1 MSWFKKTENSKSTVK
16 QQDRLPVSI
25 SLDLSDQELMKQ
37 MEMIHF
43 TKKDIRAIA
52 SIKTFVDQNI
62 DKIVDDFYKA
72 LGQQPN
78 LFEIIN
84 QYSSIERLSQTLRR
98 HICEMFEGKINQEFV
113 EKRIKIAIIHLQI
126 GLEPKW
132 YLGAFQNLFYSLIEI
147 VEENIDSKAEVIEII
162 KSISKLL
169 NFEQQIVLE
178 AYEKEFRRFRKKHEE
193 ERILIEQKIAD
204 VSETLSNFSDRTN
217 EFMTQLNQQS
227 VDMLAVAN
235 ENVEIANI
243 MENEAH
249 SSKDKLH
256 QEQQLINNIET
267 STRTIND
274 RVKDLKKASEQVHS
288 IISIITSIAEQTNL
302 LALNAAIESARAG
315 EYGRGFSVVADEV
328 RKLAEETK
336 KSIGNVSTLIEGIN
350 SQIEDVTSSVE
361 EVSHL
366 TQESSKEISNM
377 DVFFEKI
384 LQAAEKNKHQSG
396 VTKVELTQTS
406 DIIHQ
411 VTKLMEQISGSSEDL
426 MKLSQKF

>member
-43 TKKDIRAIA
+43 TKEDIRAIA

-274 RVKDLKKASEQVHS
+274 RVKDLKKGFRTGAF
-288 IISIITSIAEQTNL
+288 NYFDYY
-302 LALNAAIESARAG
+302 
-315 EYGRGFSVVADEV
+315 EYC
-328 RKLAEETK
+328 
-336 KSIGNVSTLIEGIN
+336 
-350 SQIEDVTSSVE
+350 
-361 EVSHL
+361 
-366 TQESSKEISNM
+366 
-377 DVFFEKI
+377 
-384 LQAAEKNKHQSG
+384 
-396 VTKVELTQTS
+396 
-406 DIIHQ
+406 
-411 VTKLMEQISGSSEDL
+411 
-426 MKLSQKF
+426 